1 MIEAAARARRTPWGH
16 APMPDSSR
24 VVLGLGGCLIR
35 GLFLAMF
42 LLVAFLVMS
51 LIVGGSLLQMLGAYY

>member
-16 APMPDSSR
+16 APIPDPPR
-24 VVLGLGGCLIR
+24 IVLGLSGCLIR

-42 LLVAFLVMS
+42 LLFGFLMMS
-51 LIVGGSLLQMLGAYY
+51 LMVGGSLLQMFGAYY